1 MSVQILGICNV
12 TSGMSYYVLEV
23 KIVAEVSGKMS
34 AFHNYIISDQT
45 TSDLFGALNTAT
57 RLC

>member
-1 MSVQILGICNV
+1 
-12 TSGMSYYVLEV
+12 MSYYVLEV
-23 KIVAEVSGKMS
+23 KIVTEVSGNMS
-34 AFHNYIISDQT
+34 AFHSYIISDQT